1 MFRVEW
7 RELAQSQLAAE
18 WMNADSQLRADITA
32 TTHDIEQRLS
42 RVPEKAG
49 ESREPGTRV
58 LIARPL
64 TVTFHVNVRTN
75 RVLISGVR
83 VHRRRPHDR
92 AED

>member
-18 WMNADSQLRADITA
+18 WMSADSHLRADITTA
-32 TTHDIEQRLS
+32 THQIDQRLS
-42 RVPEKAG
+42 RSPEKAG

-64 TVTFHVNVRTN
+64 TITFHVNVRTN
-75 RVLISGVR
+75 TVLISGVR
-83 VHRRRPHDR
+83 VNRRRRRDN
-92 AED
+92 